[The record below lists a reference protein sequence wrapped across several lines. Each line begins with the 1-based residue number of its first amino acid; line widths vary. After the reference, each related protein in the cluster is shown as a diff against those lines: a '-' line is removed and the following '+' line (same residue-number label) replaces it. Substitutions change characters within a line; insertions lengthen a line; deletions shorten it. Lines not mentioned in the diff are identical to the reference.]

1 MGSRVPP
8 AGTLVEVPGYQH
20 HDNFMEQDITPESLG
35 GDAHM
40 TASPDEGTVSGV
52 EALSLEELNSA
63 LGKTYSNK
71 EAALKSLK
79 DTFAFVGKRKEDV
92 VSELAAKQAEALSKA
107 DSVVEKVSRLEREL
121 WYRDNPDYAGYR
133 KIIEK
138 IGGNPQDVVNSE
150 EFKEVFTKAK
160 GFDET
165 QKLRTVLESNPRIA
179 AAKETFQKAK
189 EAMETGNKAQGEQM
203 IAQAVREHFKF

>member
-1 MGSRVPP
+1 
-8 AGTLVEVPGYQH
+8 
-20 HDNFMEQDITPESLG
+20 MEQDITPESLG
-35 GDAHM
+35 GDAQL
-40 TASPDEGTVSGV
+40 TPSPDEGTVSGV

-63 LGKTYSNK
+63 LGKPYTSK

-79 DTFAFVGKRKEDV
+79 DTFSFVGKRKEDIM
-92 VSELAAKQAEALSKA
+92 SELASKQAEALSKTE
-107 DSVVEKVSRLEREL
+107 SVVEKVSKLEREL
-121 WYRDNPDYAGYR
+121 WYRDHPEYTEYR

-150 EFKEVFTKAK
+150 EFKVIFAKAK

-189 EAMETGNKAQGEQM
+189 EAIEKGNRVEGEQL